1 VTGPAAFRRPARLI
15 YGRDAGIPAA
25 MSRVDNIFLIGPMGA
40 GKSTIGRHLAELLD
54 KEFQDSDH
62 EIEQRTGASIP
73 LIFEIEGEAGFRG
86 RESSVLDDLTRK
98 SNVVL
103 ATGGGA
109 ILSDDNRRA
118 LRSRGVVVYMHA
130 PLETLLQRTRR
141 DRHRPLLQTTDRGKT
156 LEEILKSREPIYRQ
170 TADIV
175 VETSHRSPASV
186 AREIARKLEA
196 LQTDE
201 NAAS

>member
-1 VTGPAAFRRPARLI
+1 
-15 YGRDAGIPAA
+15 
-25 MSRVDNIFLIGPMGA
+25 MSRADNIFLIGPMGV
-40 GKSTIGRHLAELLD
+40 GKSTIGRHLAEMLD

-62 EIEQRTGASIP
+62 EIERRTGASIP
-73 LIFEIEGEAGFRG
+73 LIFEIEGEAGFRS
-86 RESSVLDDLTRK
+86 RETSILDDLTRK
-98 SNVVL
+98 SNLVL

-109 ILSDDNRRA
+109 ILAADNRRH
-118 LRSRGVVVYMHA
+118 LRDRGVVVYMHA

-141 DRHRPLLQTTDRGKT
+141 DRHRPLLQTTDRRKT
-156 LEEILKSREPIYRQ
+156 LEEILKTREPIYRQ
-170 TADIV
+170 AADIV

-196 LQTDE
+196 LKADE